1 MSFIGAPGLH
11 SGPVNP
17 HPGSLARLRLHIHH
31 GRERGLLGMATPWRG
46 CDYWASR
53 WPRRQE
59 SLTTCV
65 APLLHAPAF
74 PHSLPKSQARA
85 AWLVIVYLVRA
96 QDNVCPSITEL
107 SIARVAG
114 PSVRLGLA
122 GSISH
127 RALDLKKTV
136 GFCARQ
142 RGEAVWVFRRPSCH
156 PDSMSCLHRPTVC

>member
-1 MSFIGAPGLH
+1 MTICG
-11 SGPVNP
+11 
-17 HPGSLARLRLHIHH
+17 
-31 GRERGLLGMATPWRG
+31 
-46 CDYWASR
+46 
-53 WPRRQE
+53 
-59 SLTTCV
+59 

-127 RALDLKKTV
+127 RALDLKKTM

-142 RGEAVWVFRRPSCH
+142 RGEIVWVFRRPSRH
-156 PDSMSCLHRPTVC
+156 PDSMSCLHRPTICWGWQDTHRHWTPLQTDPCFLGMPLWGPLTPLIDAPFLEKASSHK